1 MTRHWCIRPLL
12 ALTAA
17 LALCAPAFA
26 KDCPV
31 EDSSLDA
38 REQAIRKAPSCKE
51 ALEVMQSCA
60 YGASGDVTLS
70 SAVVE
75 VCEAGFLGRLSKAQ
89 RRSYDREMRRCDA
102 KYRHESGTM
111 YRSFEAF
118 CRAELA
124 VRYQTRMAKA
134 PIRR

>member
-1 MTRHWCIRPLL
+1 VCIRPLL
-12 ALTAA
+12 ALTAV
-17 LALCAPAFA
+17 LALCVPAFA

-31 EDSSLDA
+31 SLARCPRTGDPQGAVLQGGPGGDA
-38 REQAIRKAPSCKE
+38 ILRLRGERRRH
-51 ALEVMQSCA
+51 
-60 YGASGDVTLS
+60 GDVTLG
-70 SAVVE
+70 SAVAE
-75 VCEAGFLGRLSKAQ
+75 VCEAGFLGKLSKAQ

-134 PIRR
+134 PIHR